1 MVSNNLRSSLTVC
14 ATIVTVPIGLATLAL
29 TQRGSNLLIPT
40 SRKARTALRPSKGSC
55 KWRLWV
61 DLKDGPL
68 YLHVDG
74 ERLPD
79 VAYERPVVLGKILI
93 TSLSKWNEDSH
104 AVGKLE
110 CLPLPKESLHVD
122 LRVNLPFVFRAILL
136 RGRGKQ
142 TTELSSRTFSI
153 NIVVLEVQIIKPD
166 IVALHLG
173 GTIQRTFTKDYVQRL
188 LGGHPD
194 CL

>member
-1 MVSNNLRSSLTVC
+1 MS
-14 ATIVTVPIGLATLAL
+14 AL
-29 TQRGSNLLIPT
+29 TQGVP
-40 SRKARTALRPSKGSC
+40 SRRSPSQPAVRLQGHPSKS
-55 KWRLWV
+55 
-61 DLKDGPL
+61 
-68 YLHVDG
+68 
-74 ERLPD
+74 
-79 VAYERPVVLGKILI
+79 
-93 TSLSKWNEDSH
+93 
-104 AVGKLE
+104 
-110 CLPLPKESLHVD
+110 
-122 LRVNLPFVFRAILL
+122 
-136 RGRGKQ
+136 RGKQ

>member
-1 MVSNNLRSSLTVC
+1 MTVC

-79 VAYERPVVLGKILI
+79 VAYER
-93 TSLSKWNEDSH
+93 
-104 AVGKLE
+104 
-110 CLPLPKESLHVD
+110 PKESLHVD